1 MSEPGTASIL
11 LQPDGIRIPGALPTL
26 AAFRAWAR
34 SDEFPEHGR
43 IDWVGGDVEVDMSPE
58 DVNTHGTVKGAIAG
72 DLRSLIEFTDRG
84 VVLIDSTRLSSD
96 PADLSAEP
104 DVLVLLSDSLE
115 AGRARLIPKSGGAA
129 GRYVEIEGAA
139 DLVVECVSDS
149 SKAKDLERLPVR
161 YHRAGCRELWLV
173 DARAAEIGFRLLRHA
188 PADWEES
195 PADADGFRWSG
206 VLDAAVRLV
215 RIPIRG
221 GLVRYRL
228 ESRPGAG
235 R

>member
-1 MSEPGTASIL
+1 MSEPGITSIL
-11 LQPDGIRIPGALPTL
+11 IQPQGIRIPGAIPTL
-26 AAFRAWAR
+26 AAFREWAR
-34 SDEFPEHGR
+34 SDDFPEHGR
-43 IDWVGGDVEVDMSPE
+43 IDWVGGDVEVDISPE
-58 DVNTHGTVKGAIAG
+58 DVNTHGTVKGAIAR
-72 DLRSLIEFTDRG
+72 DLSVLVELSDRG

-104 DVLVLLSDSLE
+104 DVLVLLSDSLDT
-115 AGRARLIPKSGGAA
+115 GRARLIPKSGGAA

-149 SKAKDLERLPVR
+149 STTKDLERLPLR

-173 DARAAEIGFRLLRHA
+173 DARAAVIGFRLLRHA
-188 PADWEES
+188 PANWEEA
-195 PADADGFRWSG
+195 PVNVDGFRWSG
-206 VLDAAVRLV
+206 VLGASVRLV

-228 ESRPGAG
+228 ESRPGAAS
-235 R
+235 